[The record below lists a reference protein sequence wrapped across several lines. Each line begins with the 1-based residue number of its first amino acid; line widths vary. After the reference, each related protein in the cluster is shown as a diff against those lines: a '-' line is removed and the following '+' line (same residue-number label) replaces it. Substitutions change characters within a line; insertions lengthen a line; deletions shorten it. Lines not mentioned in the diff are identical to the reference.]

1 MTEAWGRPPPGP
13 HLQAGNRAQETTA
26 RLRDA
31 RDDDADGLI
40 ALIAGCYAEYPGCVL
55 DVDGEA
61 PELRGIATAFARRDG
76 RFWVAERGGG
86 IVGSVGCAPADGVA
100 GALELFKL
108 YVALP
113 ARRAGLGS
121 RLCELVEAE
130 ARKRGCQTLVLW
142 SDTRFVDA
150 HRLYE
155 RLGYRRQADTRPLF
169 DLSGSVEAHFIRP
182 LA

>member
-1 MTEAWGRPPPGP
+1 MTADQTHDAR
-13 HLQAGNRAQETTA
+13 TA

-61 PELRGIATAFARRDG
+61 PELRGVASAFARRGG
-76 RFWVAERGGG
+76 RFWVAERDRR
-86 IVGSVGCAPADGVA
+86 IVGSVGCAPAGGDD

-108 YVALP
+108 YVARS

-121 RLCELVEAE
+121 RLCGLVEGE
-130 ARKRGCQTLVLW
+130 ARRHGRRRLVLW

-155 RLGYRRQADTRPLF
+155 RLGYRRQPATRSLG
-169 DLSGSVEAHFIRP
+169 DLSASVEAHFIKP
-182 LA
+182 LV